1 MGMINTKMA
10 PLGSSAL
17 LRREM
22 VVAYALT
29 GIGAEVAAV
38 LLGGPEAA
46 AVVHGA
52 AAGVGGVGCVAGVGG
67 EAVLPPPIQ
76 AVNGL
81 KSTTPTQKPPE
92 S

>member
-46 AVVHGA
+46 AVVHGG

-67 EAVLPPPIQ
+67 EAVLPPP
-76 AVNGL
+76 
-81 KSTTPTQKPPE
+81 PYRP
-92 S
+92 